1 MSHKNKRGEVSMSRL
16 PGNRSARFVPY
27 LVPGLIGLLVIVV
40 VPFIWNIY
48 LSFTRWRGV
57 GPVKWIG
64 LKNWQR
70 LMSDSTILGLF
81 ISSLLTDVIQKK
93 FGGKTASFLRAMFY
107 LPQLLPVAVAA
118 IIMGWIFRP
127 EDGAVNAM
135 LAKIG
140 LGTLQHNWLG
150 SPDSALPVLMFILV
164 WIQLGYPIVI
174 FMSGLQ
180 RVDPELYE
188 AAGLDGANWWQKFR
202 VVTLP
207 SIIPELLVVILTATI
222 GALKTFAPVY
232 LLTKGGPGTA
242 TTVPSYYSYNQF
254 FQVQQVGY
262 GAAISTAL
270 TIVIIVFSIGFTIVQ
285 KHVEK
290 ELV

>member
-1 MSHKNKRGEVSMSRL
+1 M
-16 PGNRSARFVPY
+16 
-27 LVPGLIGLLVIVV
+27 
-40 VPFIWNIY
+40 
-48 LSFTRWRGV
+48 
-57 GPVKWIG
+57 
-64 LKNWQR
+64 
-70 LMSDSTILGLF
+70 
-81 ISSLLTDVIQKK
+81 
-93 FGGKTASFLRAMFY
+93 
-107 LPQLLPVAVAA
+107 
-118 IIMGWIFRP
+118 
-127 EDGAVNAM
+127 
-135 LAKIG
+135 
-140 LGTLQHNWLG
+140 
-150 SPDSALPVLMFILV
+150 V

-232 LLTKGGPGTA
+232 LLTKGGPGTS

-270 TIVIIVFSIGFTIVQ
+270 TVVIIVFSIVFTLVQ

>member
-1 MSHKNKRGEVSMSRL
+1 
-16 PGNRSARFVPY
+16 
-27 LVPGLIGLLVIVV
+27 
-40 VPFIWNIY
+40 
-48 LSFTRWRGV
+48 
-57 GPVKWIG
+57 
-64 LKNWQR
+64 
-70 LMSDSTILGLF
+70 
-81 ISSLLTDVIQKK
+81 
-93 FGGKTASFLRAMFY
+93 
-107 LPQLLPVAVAA
+107 
-118 IIMGWIFRP
+118 
-127 EDGAVNAM
+127 
-135 LAKIG
+135 
-140 LGTLQHNWLG
+140 
-150 SPDSALPVLMFILV
+150 
-164 WIQLGYPIVI
+164 
-174 FMSGLQ
+174 MSGLQ

-270 TIVIIVFSIGFTIVQ
+270 TAVIIVFSIVFTIVQ
-285 KHVEK
+285 KRVEK